1 MGTVD
6 SSSLTNMK
14 LAIFACLLAVALA
27 RPQGD
32 AQTLRS
38 ENLSEGNGVFQYN
51 FETDNGIV
59 VEANGSPNAEGSS
72 DITGSYRFP
81 LGNGQFLE
89 VTYTADQGGY
99 KPSTRFV
106 SQRK

>member
-1 MGTVD
+1 
-6 SSSLTNMK
+6 MK
-14 LAIFACLLAVALA
+14 LAIFACLLALALA
-27 RPQGD
+27 RPQAPGD

-38 ENLSEGNGVFQYN
+38 ENIQEGNGVFQYN

-59 VEANGSPNAEGSS
+59 VEANGTPNVEGSS
-72 DITGSYRFP
+72 DIVGSYKFP

-89 VTYTADQGGY
+89 VTYTADANGFR
-99 KPSTRFV
+99 PSTRYV